1 MGAASIMGRPCPLPL
16 RPDENRVP
24 RAFRPPGGGGRG
36 GQRPPRRAPVTTVPV
51 PWAEALGASLPPLV
65 VQAERVAATV
75 MQGVHGRRRPGQ
87 GDAFWQFR
95 PYLPGDAA
103 ARVDW
108 RQSAKS
114 DRLFVRE
121 TEWEAAQTV
130 AVWCQGGPGMDWRS
144 RKELPTKRV
153 RSELLLLALAAL
165 LLRGGERVR
174 LFGLPRAFAGRGA
187 LATIAQS
194 LPAAAAAAED
204 GRIPRHA
211 RAVLI
216 GDFLDPLEETRRAV
230 AQLASRSVRG
240 HLLQVLDPAEETLPF
255 TGRVRFEAPGS
266 AERALVPRV
275 ESVRALY
282 DERLARH
289 REGLAALAAA
299 SGWSF
304 ATHRTDQPPETALLA
319 LHRRLAPG

>member
-1 MGAASIMGRPCPLPL
+1 MTA
-16 RPDENRVP
+16 VP
-24 RAFRPPGGGGRG
+24 I
-36 GQRPPRRAPVTTVPV
+36 
-51 PWAEALGASLPPLV
+51 PWAEALGATLPPLV
-65 VQAERVAATV
+65 VQAERVASTV

-103 ARVDW
+103 AQVDW

-130 AVWCQGGPGMDWRS
+130 AVWCQADAGMGWRS
-144 RKELPTKRV
+144 DAMLPTKQV
-153 RSELLLLALAAL
+153 RAELLVLALSAL
-165 LLRGGERVR
+165 LFRGGERVR

-187 LATIAQS
+187 LASLAQS
-194 LPAAAAAAED
+194 LPRQAARAED
-204 GRIPRHA
+204 ARIPRHA

-216 GDFLDPLEETRRAV
+216 GDFLAPLEETRRVV
-230 AQLASRSVRG
+230 AQLAAGAVRG

-255 TGRVRFEAPGS
+255 TGRVRFHALDA
-266 AERALVPRV
+266 AEEALVPRV
-275 ESVRALY
+275 EGVRALY
-282 DERLARH
+282 EERLARH

>member
-1 MGAASIMGRPCPLPL
+1 M
-16 RPDENRVP
+16 
-24 RAFRPPGGGGRG
+24 
-36 GQRPPRRAPVTTVPV
+36 TTVPV

-108 RQSAKS
+108 RQSGKS

-130 AVWCQGGPGMDWRS
+130 ALWSQAGPGMDWRS
-144 RKELPTKRV
+144 GRDLPPKRF
-153 RSELLLLALAAL
+153 RAELLLLALAAL
-165 LLRGGERVR
+165 LFRGGERVR
-174 LFGLPRAFAGRGA
+174 LFGQPRAFAGRGA
-187 LATIAQS
+187 LAALAEA
-194 LPAAAAAAED
+194 LPRQAATPED

-211 RAVLI
+211 RAVLV
-216 GDFLDPLEETRRAV
+216 GDFLAPLYETRHRV
-230 AQLASRSVRG
+230 AALAARSVRG

-255 TGRVRFEAPGS
+255 TGRIRFEGPGT
-266 AERALVPRV
+266 AEHALVPRV
-275 ESVRALY
+275 EGVRALY
-282 DERLARH
+282 EERLARH
-289 REGLAALAAA
+289 REGLAAIAAA

-304 ATHRTDQPPETALLA
+304 ITHRTDHPPEAALLA
-319 LHRRLAPG
+319 LHRRLAPD

>member
-1 MGAASIMGRPCPLPL
+1 M
-16 RPDENRVP
+16 
-24 RAFRPPGGGGRG
+24 
-36 GQRPPRRAPVTTVPV
+36 TTIPI

-65 VQAERVAATV
+65 VQAERVATTV

-95 PYLPGDAA
+95 PYLPGDSA

-130 AVWCQGGPGMDWRS
+130 ALWCQAGPEMEWRS
-144 RKELPTKRV
+144 DAMLPTKRT
-153 RSELLLLALAAL
+153 RAELLLLALSAL
-165 LLRGGERVR
+165 LFRGGERVR
-174 LFGLPRAFAGRGA
+174 LFGLPRAFSGRGA
-187 LATIAQS
+187 ISSLAQS
-194 LPAAAAAAED
+194 LPRQSEQAED

-216 GDFLDPLEETRRAV
+216 GDFLAPLEQTRHAV
-230 AQLASRSVRG
+230 AQLAAGAVRG

-255 TGRVRFEAPGS
+255 TGRVRFHALGR
-266 AERALVPRV
+266 AEEALVPRV
-275 ESVRALY
+275 EGVRALY
-282 DERLARH
+282 EERLARH
-289 REGLAALAAA
+289 RDGLAALAAA

-304 ATHRTDQPPETALLA
+304 ATHRTDHPPEAALLA

>member
-1 MGAASIMGRPCPLPL
+1 M
-16 RPDENRVP
+16 
-24 RAFRPPGGGGRG
+24 
-36 GQRPPRRAPVTTVPV
+36 TTVPV
-51 PWAEALGASLPPLV
+51 PWAEALGATLPPLV

-103 ARVDW
+103 SRVDW

-130 AVWCQGGPGMDWRS
+130 ALWCQGGPGMDWRS
-144 RKELPTKRV
+144 DRMLPTKRT
-153 RSELLLLALAAL
+153 RSELLLLALASL
-165 LLRGGERVR
+165 LFRGGERVR
-174 LFGLPRAFAGRGA
+174 LFGLPRAFSGRGA
-187 LATIAQS
+187 MPILAQS
-194 LPAAAAAAED
+194 LPRQAENAED
-204 GRIPRHA
+204 ARIPRHS

-216 GDFLDPLEETRRAV
+216 GDFLAPLEETRRAV
-230 AQLASRSVRG
+230 AQLATATVQG

-255 TGRVRFEAPGS
+255 TGRIRFRGLGA
-266 AERALVPRV
+266 AEEALVPRV
-275 ESVRALY
+275 EGVRALY
-282 DERLARH
+282 EDRLARH
-289 REGLAALAAA
+289 REGLAALAAS

-304 ATHRTDQPPETALLA
+304 ATHRTDQPPESALLA
-319 LHRRLAPG
+319 LHQRLAPG